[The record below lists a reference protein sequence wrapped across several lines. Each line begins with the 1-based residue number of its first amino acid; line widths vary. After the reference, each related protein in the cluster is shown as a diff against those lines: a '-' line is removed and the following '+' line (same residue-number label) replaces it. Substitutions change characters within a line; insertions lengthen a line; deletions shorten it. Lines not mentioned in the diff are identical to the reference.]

1 MAHKDGDSAKR
12 TGDLQSMNES
22 QKFYIRI
29 AVQLHDDDV
38 ADMDDFDA
46 ELSSFVHDN
55 LVEIIQN
62 PLTDIFELAVGYS
75 PERMDIVE

>member
-1 MAHKDGDSAKR
+1 MAHKDGNSTKR

-29 AVQLHDDDV
+29 AVQLHDEDV

-46 ELSSFVHDN
+46 DLNNFVHDN

>member
-1 MAHKDGDSAKR
+1 MAHEDGNSTKR

-29 AVQLHDDDV
+29 AVQLHDDDI
-38 ADMDDFDA
+38 AGMDDFHA
-46 ELSSFVHDN
+46 ELNNFVHDN
-55 LVEIIQN
+55 LTEIIQN

-75 PERMDIVE
+75 PECMDVVE

>member
-1 MAHKDGDSAKR
+1 MAHEDGNSTKR

-29 AVQLHDDDV
+29 AVQLHDEDV

-46 ELSSFVHDN
+46 DLNNFVHDN

>member
-29 AVQLHDDDV
+29 AVQLHKDDV

-46 ELSSFVHDN
+46 ELNNFVHDN

>member
-29 AVQLHDDDV
+29 AVQLHEDDV

-46 ELSSFVHDN
+46 ELNNFVHDN
-55 LVEIIQN
+55 LVDIIQN

>member
-1 MAHKDGDSAKR
+1 VAHEDGNSTKR

-29 AVQLHDDDV
+29 AVQLHDEDV

-46 ELSSFVHDN
+46 DLNNFVHDN

>member
-12 TGDLQSMNES
+12 TGDLQSMNQS